1 MLRFDSVHKNF
12 TRNRAPALDG
22 VSFEVKPGEI
32 FGLLGH
38 NGAGKSTAMGVM
50 LGLVHPNA
58 GEAFIDEIS
67 VQKRREKALECVGA
81 IFESPR
87 FYEYLSGEQ
96 NLRILAGYSGYWDD
110 AVAKETVD
118 WVGLTDAIH
127 RKAGTYSQGMR
138 QRLALA
144 QSLLPRPRL
153 LLLDEPTNGLDPD
166 GIVELRESI
175 RKLRDELGITVLLNS
190 HLLSEVEQLC
200 DRVAI
205 LRKGKI
211 VFEGEVKGLGGD
223 GAVYHLEAENWPAA
237 LPVLQA
243 RQAVILE
250 AGKFRV
256 ANSVEP
262 ADLVNELV
270 AAGVRVREFRR
281 EKMSLESLYLEV
293 NRQEEA
299 KK

>member
-1 MLRFDSVHKNF
+1 MLRFDSVNKNF
-12 TRNRAPALDG
+12 TRHRAPALDG
-22 VSFEVKPGEI
+22 VSFEVKAGEI

-50 LGLVHPNA
+50 LGLVHPHA
-58 GEAFIDEIS
+58 GEAFIDGIS
-67 VQKRREKALECVGA
+67 VQKQREKALECVGA

-87 FYEYLSGEQ
+87 FYEYLSGYR
-96 NLRILAGYSGYWDD
+96 NLRILAGYSGYWDE
-110 AVAKETVD
+110 AVAAETVR
-118 WVGLTDAIH
+118 WVGLTDAID
-127 RKAGTYSQGMR
+127 RKVGTYSQGMR

-223 GAVYHLEAENWPAA
+223 GAVYHLDAENWNAA
-237 LPVLQA
+237 LPVLQS
-243 RQAVILE
+243 RQAAILE
-250 AGKFRV
+250 PGKFRV
-256 ANSVEP
+256 AATVEP
-262 ADLVNELV
+262 ADLVNDLV
-270 AAGVRVREFRR
+270 GAGVRVREFRR
-281 EKMSLESLYLEV
+281 EKASLESLYLEV

-299 KK
+299 R